1 MTINTQRLLTSL
13 LATLLA
19 LPLAHA
25 QDDETEAEPK
35 PRRYSVEVIVFT
47 YAENVS
53 VGTEIFP
60 PDEPVIPDETLRS
73 DDVDVLQ
80 EGIAIDANGEPIPSF
95 GDTRVGD
102 EAGQEEPA
110 PSMLDIEPVL
120 TLDDDLSLQRAF
132 EQLQRLDAYEPIL
145 HTGWTQTTL
154 PREASVPLELA
165 YFGKQPDEL
174 VGSFMLYL
182 GRYLHLVID
191 LTLDA
196 PGQIREYGEPI
207 RSFGD
212 ERLQYETDRM
222 REAGIVRFRI
232 QEDRIVK
239 NGDVRYFD
247 HPKFGVIAKIT
258 RVEESQEDPEADLE
272 SLVTRPVQ

>member
-1 MTINTQRLLTSL
+1 MAINTNRTLTSL

-25 QDDETEAEPK
+25 QDDTTEAEDTA
-35 PRRYSVEVIVFT
+35 RRYPGEWIVCT
-47 YAENVS
+47 SAENVS
-53 VGTEIFP
+53 VGTGLFP
-60 PDEPVIPDETLRS
+60 PDEPVVPEGTLLPEEFDALREGVE
-73 DDVDVLQ
+73 VDA
-80 EGIAIDANGEPIPSF
+80 EGKPIPNF
-95 GDTRVGD
+95 GDMDVGD
-102 EAGQEEPA
+102 EAAEEEPG
-110 PSMLDIEPVL
+110 PSVLDIDPVL
-120 TLDDDLSLQRAF
+120 MIDDDLSLQRAL

-165 YFGKQPDEL
+165 YFGKPPDGL
-174 VGSFMLYL
+174 VGNFMLYL
-182 GRYLHLVID
+182 GRYLHLVVD

-222 REAGIVRFRI
+222 REDGIVRYRI

-247 HPKFGVIAKIT
+247 HPKFGVIAKVT
-258 RVEESQEDPEADLE
+258 RVEEPQEDPQNGLD